1 MFVRTNW
8 KRVEFEQKFK
18 SLYFCCIFLRFQK
31 RKRKHVFLG
40 SFSIILFLL
49 TFLTKIEREKKL
61 VAVLCK
67 GFIQIKIKAKY
78 LWMKLFDEVLRSV
91 VQFTKIYQKEMRGNK
106 QIGRE
111 RERAR
116 IL

>member
-1 MFVRTNW
+1 
-8 KRVEFEQKFK
+8 
-18 SLYFCCIFLRFQK
+18 
-31 RKRKHVFLG
+31 
-40 SFSIILFLL
+40 
-49 TFLTKIEREKKL
+49 
-61 VAVLCK
+61 
-67 GFIQIKIKAKY
+67 
-78 LWMKLFDEVLRSV
+78 MKLFDEVLRSV